1 MRVRL
6 LAPAEEELVEAAA
19 YYESRVPALGT
30 NFLDII
36 EAAVEEIGQH
46 PKRWPEVEPGVR
58 RRVVR
63 RFPYSLIYTVDHEE
77 ISILAVMHHKQKPR
91 YWVTRL

>member
-6 LAPAEEELVEAAA
+6 LAPAEEEMVEAAA
-19 YYESRVPALGT
+19 YYESRVPTLGT

-36 EAAVEEIGQH
+36 EAAVAEISEH
-46 PKRWPEVEPGVR
+46 PERWPEVEAGVR

-63 RFPYSLIYTVDHEE
+63 RFPYSLIYTVGNDEVCV
-77 ISILAVMHHKQKPR
+77 LAVMHHKQKPR
-91 YWVTRL
+91 YWIPRL